1 MICHIYDFI
10 WGSTKLIYLLLVLLH
25 LLSGTPTTFTRFWS
39 SFEIQYIEEKWGGS
53 MILLFIDI
61 QRNVM
66 VSSDRTN
73 ELYFLNILDF
83 LEEF

>member
-1 MICHIYDFI
+1 
-10 WGSTKLIYLLLVLLH
+10 
-25 LLSGTPTTFTRFWS
+25 
-39 SFEIQYIEEKWGGS
+39 